1 MLIARTRAAADA
13 AEPSLTLV
21 LTFEQR
27 SRSRLHATLVD
38 GEAIG
43 LDLPRGTVLRGGDRL
58 LADDGRVVAVQAA
71 DEDVIDAHCDA
82 SALLARVAY
91 HLGNRHAAVEVGAD
105 FVRFLADPVLA
116 TMATRLGA
124 RVAPVRAPFEPEAGA
139 YAAGHHAHSG
149 EARHA
154 GVIHDMIERVRR

>member
-1 MLIARTRAAADA
+1 MLIARTRAPEGA
-13 AEPSLTLV
+13 AEPTLALV

-27 SRSRLHATLVD
+27 SRSRLHATLVG

-43 LDLPRGTVLRGGDRL
+43 LDLPRGSVLRGGDRL

-71 DEDVIDAHCDA
+71 DEDVIDAHCDDA
-82 SALLARVAY
+82 ALLARVAY
-91 HLGNRHAAVEVGAD
+91 HLGNRHAAVEIGVD
-105 FVRFLADPVLA
+105 WVRFAADGVLA

-124 RVAPVRAPFEPEAGA
+124 RVVARRAPFEPEAGA

>member
-1 MLIARTRAAADA
+1 MLIARTRAPAGAAI
-13 AEPSLTLV
+13 PSLTLV

-27 SRSRLHATLVD
+27 SRSRLSAVLEG

-58 LADDGRVVAVQAA
+58 LTDDGRVVDVRAA
-71 DEDVIDAHCDA
+71 DEDVMDAHCGDA
-82 SALLARVAY
+82 ATLARIAY
-91 HLGNRHAAVEVGAD
+91 HLGNRHAPVEVAAT
-105 FVRFLADPVLA
+105 FVRFGADAVLA
-116 TMATRLGA
+116 TMCTRLGA
-124 RVAPVRAPFEPEAGA
+124 RVDALRAPFEPEAGA

-154 GVIHDMIERVRR
+154 GIIHDMIERNRK